1 MTNRRTLVFAV
12 MLLTALVAI
21 ELLLQKFR
29 SDEKRSQVVLE
40 LVQSDKILSNEL
52 YRILYGLED
61 DFAFFEKNIRDIL
74 QGTSAQAKTQ
84 TLLEFLNTHPHYFKV
99 RLTDARGLEK
109 FKIVQEVEQH
119 TYQVSQQ
126 LYDLSEQA
134 FFQDLQ
140 QVELERFF
148 FSSMEAN
155 IINGE
160 IEKPLRPTVRVAKKI
175 KLKGQEEALL
185 ILNLD
190 GKRILQLF
198 SDYTDGPQILEEKK
212 LVDRTGEYIASFP
225 LLPDEAYT
233 LNKKI
238 LDEKLIK
245 VLTKTTAQ
253 QGPLRYKGDIFVY
266 TKLPLPKGTHD
277 WYLVSSFS
285 NEKLA
290 AALKRDRLIRLFWEL
305 LAFGLLV
312 FWFWSDEKKRHRE
325 QVVNVLLKERNEF
338 IQNVSHQ
345 LKTPLAIISNYLSD
359 EKKFVDHRPD
369 IQSEVI
375 HLIKVVED
383 LLLLAQI
390 ESLDKIPLVRESVLE
405 ILNES
410 LSLVGARARDKRVSL
425 RLNIADNLTESMQL
439 LDKNV
444 LPELLKSAFFNI
456 LDNAIDFSPQNEVIS
471 LTLKAQGAR
480 IVIEFSD
487 LGTGVKEELIPQI
500 FKAYVRDA
508 SIGRKGSGLGLSIT
522 KKIIQ
527 LHGGEIQYVKSNR
540 GATFRVTL

>member
-12 MLLTALVAI
+12 LLASALIAI
-21 ELLLQKFR
+21 EMLLQKFR
-29 SDEKRSQVVLE
+29 SDEKRTQVVLE

-52 YRILYGLED
+52 YRLLYGLED

-74 QGTSAQAKTQ
+74 QNRAAQAKTQ

-99 RLTDARGLEK
+99 RLTTTQGIER
-109 FKIVQEVEQH
+109 FKIVQESERQ

-126 LYDLSEQA
+126 HFDLGQQG
-134 FFQDLQ
+134 FFKDLQ

-175 KLKGQEEALL
+175 KLGTSEEALL

-198 SDYTDGPQILEEKK
+198 SDYNEGPQILEEKK
-212 LVDRTGEYIASFP
+212 LVDRHGQYIASFP
-225 LLPDEAYT
+225 LLSDESYT
-233 LNKKI
+233 LNKKF
-238 LDEKLIK
+238 LAPKLMSRLSQSMTSHGPINY
-245 VLTKTTAQ
+245 
-253 QGPLRYKGDIFVY
+253 QGQFYVY
-266 TKLPLPKGTHD
+266 TKLALPKGVHD
-277 WYLVSSFS
+277 WYLISSFS
-285 NEKLA
+285 HKKLTA
-290 AALKRDRLIRLFWEL
+290 SLKRDRLIRLFWEL
-305 LAFGLLV
+305 LAFILLV
-312 FWFWSDEKKRHRE
+312 FWFWRDEKKRHRE
-325 QVVNVLLKERNEF
+325 EVVNVLLKERNDF

-345 LKTPLAIISNYLSD
+345 LKTPLAIVYNALSD
-359 EKKFVDHRPD
+359 ERNFTDKRHE
-369 IQSEVI
+369 IQQEIS
-375 HLIKVVED
+375 HMIKVVED

-405 ILNES
+405 ILNDS
-410 LSLVGARARDKRVSL
+410 LSLIDARARDKGVLLRV
-425 RLNIADNLTESMQL
+425 NIADNLAESMAL
-439 LDKNV
+439 LEKNV

-456 LDNAIDFSPQNEVIS
+456 LDNAVDFSPKNEMISIS
-471 LTLKAQGAR
+471 LQTQGTQ

-487 LGTGVKEELIPQI
+487 LGPGVREDLVSQI
-500 FKAYVRDA
+500 FKPYARDQ
-508 SIGRKGSGLGLSIT
+508 SIGRKGSGLGLSIS

-527 LHGGEIQYVKSNR
+527 LHGGEIHYVKSNR
-540 GATFRVTL
+540 GANFKVIL